1 MHLSKSNPTWTWI
14 IIGLALVG
22 GYYAYT
28 ASTSDQ
34 PKG

>member
-1 MHLSKSNPTWTWI
+1 MKNPTWTWI

-22 GYYAYT
+22 GYFAI
-28 ASTSDQ
+28 TSSQDQQ